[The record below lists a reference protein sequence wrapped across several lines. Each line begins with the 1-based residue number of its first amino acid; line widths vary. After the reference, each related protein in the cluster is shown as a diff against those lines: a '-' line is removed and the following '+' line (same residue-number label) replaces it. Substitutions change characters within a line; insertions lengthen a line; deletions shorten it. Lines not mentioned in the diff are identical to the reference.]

1 MQIACAIIFITF
13 TYVYLAF
20 YQADVLAVAQHVFSG
35 GLTNY
40 SYTLAPLLITL
51 VLYLL
56 QVGVYAVTR
65 VKRRFHGLTY
75 FPSFLVLTMI
85 TDIPVDIDLHH
96 SLGAWWII
104 LPLCLILWGG
114 IDMDSPTVG
123 TDRNRA
129 SQQRLVLTLY
139 VGESASDAGDDIA
152 CQLYSKQ

>member
-1 MQIACAIIFITF
+1 MKNKRSSTAKMQIACAIIFITF

-75 FPSFLVLTMI
+75 FPSFLILTMI
-85 TDIPVDIDLHH
+85 TDIPVDIDRYRT
-96 SLGAWWII
+96 AVTNKPII
-104 LPLCLILWGG
+104 
-114 IDMDSPTVG
+114 S
-123 TDRNRA
+123 
-129 SQQRLVLTLY
+129 
-139 VGESASDAGDDIA
+139 
-152 CQLYSKQ
+152 

>member
-1 MQIACAIIFITF
+1 MKNKRSSTAKMQIACAIIFIPF

-75 FPSFLVLTMI
+75 FPSFLILTMI
-85 TDIPVDIDLHH
+85 TDIPIDIDRYQFIFP
-96 SLGAWWII
+96 LGNK
-104 LPLCLILWGG
+104 
-114 IDMDSPTVG
+114 T
-123 TDRNRA
+123 
-129 SQQRLVLTLY
+129 
-139 VGESASDAGDDIA
+139 
-152 CQLYSKQ
+152 

>member
-1 MQIACAIIFITF
+1 MKNKRSSTAKMQIACAIIFITF

-75 FPSFLVLTMI
+75 FPLIHYADGRRFK
-85 TDIPVDIDLHH
+85 
-96 SLGAWWII
+96 GAYQI
-104 LPLCLILWGG
+104 G
-114 IDMDSPTVG
+114 
-123 TDRNRA
+123 RA
-129 SQQRLVLTLY
+129 SCRERV
-139 VGESASDAGDDIA
+139 
-152 CQLYSKQ
+152 

>member
-1 MQIACAIIFITF
+1 MKNKRSSTAKMQIACAIIFITF

-75 FPSFLVLTMI
+75 FPSFSSVSA
-85 TDIPVDIDLHH
+85 IPQAYQVPSHH
-96 SLGAWWII
+96 VHGS
-104 LPLCLILWGG
+104 C
-114 IDMDSPTVG
+114 
-123 TDRNRA
+123 DR
-129 SQQRLVLTLY
+129 
-139 VGESASDAGDDIA
+139 
-152 CQLYSKQ
+152 

>member
-1 MQIACAIIFITF
+1 MKIKGVVLRRCKSP
-13 TYVYLAF
+13 VLSSLSHYLRLPGI

-75 FPSFLVLTMI
+75 
-85 TDIPVDIDLHH
+85 
-96 SLGAWWII
+96 SLR
-104 LPLCLILWGG
+104 
-114 IDMDSPTVG
+114 S
-123 TDRNRA
+123 
-129 SQQRLVLTLY
+129 S
-139 VGESASDAGDDIA
+139 S
-152 CQLYSKQ
+152 

>member
-1 MQIACAIIFITF
+1 MKNKRSSTAKMQIACAIIFITF

-35 GLTNY
+35 GVTNY

-75 FPSFLVLTMI
+75 FINNKISCNTLQFI
-85 TDIPVDIDLHH
+85 TLHKNC
-96 SLGAWWII
+96 
-104 LPLCLILWGG
+104 PK
-114 IDMDSPTVG
+114 
-123 TDRNRA
+123 
-129 SQQRLVLTLY
+129 LTLFR
-139 VGESASDAGDDIA
+139 
-152 CQLYSKQ
+152 